1 MLFCPNEY
9 LNKAI
14 PGKLGMRGSATGD
27 LHFDNVHVPA
37 ENVLIGEGRVPRTF
51 EPSLPVLICI
61 TCVELFYRNGSI
73 CINERS

>member
-1 MLFCPNEY
+1 MLFCPNKY
-9 LNKAI
+9 LKKAI

-51 EPSLPVLICI
+51 EPSLPRPNLYYVCGTLLK
-61 TCVELFYRNGSI
+61 EWEHLY
-73 CINERS
+73 

>member
-1 MLFCPNEY
+1 MFILVVINDA

-37 ENVLIGEGRVPRTF
+37 ENVLIGEGWVPRTF
-51 EPSLPVLICI
+51 FSANPYHTVFI
-61 TCVELFYRNGSI
+61 
-73 CINERS
+73 